1 MVEFIF
7 IISIL
12 LIIYTYL
19 GYPILLYIMPVKNK
33 NDGLTSYTPDV
44 TVIIAVHRGADI
56 IKKKI
61 DNTLASDYPEDKLE
75 VIVVSDGSDDGTDEI
90 IETYYNDRVR
100 LIRQIPRLGKTAA
113 QKKAVAEARNDVLV
127 FTDVT
132 TMLEKTSLRQLVS
145 NLSNKHIGLVSSQD
159 KWIGQDGSVTESAQ
173 GAYVKYE
180 MWLRKKES
188 EVSSIV
194 SASGCFYCVRKKFFE
209 YIPDY
214 LIDDTVIPLSV
225 VEKGALCIHDN
236 KAISIIPV
244 IQSARREFSR
254 RARMSLGGINAL
266 IYKYKLLNPFR
277 YGFFSLQLISHKFLR
292 WLIPLFMI
300 TALISNVILVGSG
313 VFWNYMLL
321 LQITFYLFASYGY
334 MRKENPNL
342 NRPVKLIYFFTSSNL
357 AILWAWF
364 QFFTKRKQTI
374 WHESRK

>member
-266 IYKYKLLNPFR
+266 IYNCLL
-277 YGFFSLQLISHKFLR
+277 Y
-292 WLIPLFMI
+292 
-300 TALISNVILVGSG
+300 
-313 VFWNYMLL
+313 
-321 LQITFYLFASYGY
+321 
-334 MRKENPNL
+334 
-342 NRPVKLIYFFTSSNL
+342 TSPSPRDL
-357 AILWAWF
+357 S
-364 QFFTKRKQTI
+364 T
-374 WHESRK
+374 SRMPSSA